1 MVEDIVIQN
10 DEIISVGELNKSA
23 KYLLEH
29 NFSNVSVIGEISNLS
44 RPSSGHIYFTLKD
57 ESGAIRCA
65 MFKNQNIKLN
75 FSPENGDQCV
85 LRGQVSIYAARG
97 DYQLIV
103 KSIEPAGAGN
113 LMQKFEVLK
122 KKLEQE
128 GLFDQA
134 KKKIIP
140 SSPKHIAVV
149 TSHSTAAFQD
159 IISTVKRRAP
169 NSQVSLS
176 EAIVQGDAAH
186 VSIINALSRIM
197 NFNSNNPD
205 NLIDVVI
212 VSRGGGSIEDLWCFN
227 NEDLARE
234 IFSYPIPVI
243 SGVGHEIDFTICD
256 FVSDLRAPTPSS
268 GAEIISEF
276 YVGIF
281 EELNSKKQ
289 LLKKEFLLKL
299 SNLTNS
305 LKLTS
310 KSLVNPKT
318 KLKEDF
324 MKTDEMN
331 NKLKYLLNSF
341 ISEKQFLIDKEK
353 LSLKRLNP
361 SDYVKTL
368 KNNNLSLEKNLKT
381 FIKNILNIKSENF
394 KGSIKELE
402 ALSPLQILAR
412 GYSITKIKSSQK
424 IIRNSK
430 DINIGDIISSVVANS
445 KIESKITKID

>member
-1 MVEDIVIQN
+1 MSEFVQKKN
-10 DEIISVGELNKSA
+10 SNIISVTELNTSA
-23 KYLLEH
+23 KKLLERDFSSIWVTGEVS
-29 NFSNVSVIGEISNLS
+29 NFRSYD
-44 RPSSGHIYFTLKD
+44 SGHWYFKVKD
-57 ESGAIRCA
+57 ENSEIQCV
-65 MFKNQNIKLN
+65 MFKYRNNTINKR
-75 FSPENGDQCV
+75 PVDGDN
-85 LRGQVSIYAARG
+85 LILKGSISMYVARG
-97 DYQLIV
+97 TYQFQV
-103 KSIEPAGAGN
+103 DQIEYAGEGVLLKN
-113 LMQKFEVLK
+113 FEELK
-122 KKLEQE
+122 NKLSKE
-128 GLFDQA
+128 GLFNSEH
-134 KKKIIP
+134 KKEIPRIVKNVAVITSPNGAVIEDIKNVLSRRSPLINVYLIP
-140 SSPKHIAVV
+140 S
-149 TSHSTAAFQD
+149 
-159 IISTVKRRAP
+159 
-169 NSQVSLS
+169 L
-176 EAIVQGDAAH
+176 VQGEG
-186 VSIINALSRIM
+186 SEINLLRSLEKILQL
-197 NFNSNNPD
+197 D
-205 NLIDVVI
+205 KKTKIDVAI
-212 VSRGGGSIEDLWCFN
+212 IARGGGSLEDLWSFN
-227 NEDLARE
+227 SEKLARR
-234 IFSYPIPVI
+234 IFEFKIPVLSAI
-243 SGVGHEIDFTICD
+243 GHETDFTICD

-341 ISEKQFLIDKEK
+341 ISEKQFLVDKEK

-381 FIKNILNIKSENF
+381 FIKNILNIKNENF

-424 IIRNSK
+424 IIRDSK
-430 DINIGDIISSVVANS
+430 DITIGDIISSVVANS

>member
-1 MVEDIVIQN
+1 MSEFVQKKN
-10 DEIISVGELNKSA
+10 SNIISVTELNTSA
-23 KYLLEH
+23 KKLLERDFSSIWVTGEVS
-29 NFSNVSVIGEISNLS
+29 NFRSYD
-44 RPSSGHIYFTLKD
+44 SGHWYFKVKD
-57 ESGAIRCA
+57 ENSEIQCV
-65 MFKNQNIKLN
+65 MFKYRNNTINKR
-75 FSPENGDQCV
+75 PVDGDN
-85 LRGQVSIYAARG
+85 LILKGSISMYVARG
-97 DYQLIV
+97 TYQFQV
-103 KSIEPAGAGN
+103 DQIEYAGEGVLLKN
-113 LMQKFEVLK
+113 FEELK
-122 KKLEQE
+122 NKLSKE
-128 GLFDQA
+128 GLFNSEH
-134 KKKIIP
+134 KKEIPRIVKNVAVITSPNGAVIKDIKNVLSRRSPLINVYLIP
-140 SSPKHIAVV
+140 S
-149 TSHSTAAFQD
+149 
-159 IISTVKRRAP
+159 
-169 NSQVSLS
+169 L
-176 EAIVQGDAAH
+176 VQGEG
-186 VSIINALSRIM
+186 SEINLLRSLEKILQLDKK
-197 NFNSNNPD
+197 NK
-205 NLIDVVI
+205 IDVVI
-212 VSRGGGSIEDLWCFN
+212 IARGGGSLEDLWSFN
-227 NEDLARE
+227 SEKLARR
-234 IFSYPIPVI
+234 IFEFKIPVLSAI
-243 SGVGHEIDFTICD
+243 GHETDFTICD

-381 FIKNILNIKSENF
+381 FIKNILNIKNENF

-424 IIRNSK
+424 IIRDSK

>member
-1 MVEDIVIQN
+1 MSEFVQKKN
-10 DEIISVGELNKSA
+10 SNIISVTELNTSA
-23 KYLLEH
+23 KKLLERDFSSIWVTGEVS
-29 NFSNVSVIGEISNLS
+29 NFRSYD
-44 RPSSGHIYFTLKD
+44 SGHWYFKVKD
-57 ESGAIRCA
+57 ENSEIQCV
-65 MFKNQNIKLN
+65 MFKYRNNTINKR
-75 FSPENGDQCV
+75 PVDGDN
-85 LRGQVSIYAARG
+85 LILKGSISMYVARG
-97 DYQLIV
+97 TYQFQV
-103 KSIEPAGAGN
+103 DQIEYAGEGVLLKN
-113 LMQKFEVLK
+113 FEELK
-122 KKLEQE
+122 NKLSKE
-128 GLFDQA
+128 GLFNSEH
-134 KKKIIP
+134 KKEIPRIVKNVAVITSPNGAVIEDIKNVLSRRSPLINVYLIP
-140 SSPKHIAVV
+140 S
-149 TSHSTAAFQD
+149 
-159 IISTVKRRAP
+159 
-169 NSQVSLS
+169 L
-176 EAIVQGDAAH
+176 VQGEG
-186 VSIINALSRIM
+186 SEINLLRSLEKILQLDKK
-197 NFNSNNPD
+197 NK
-205 NLIDVVI
+205 IDVVI
-212 VSRGGGSIEDLWCFN
+212 IARGGGSLEDLWSFN
-227 NEDLARE
+227 SEKLARR
-234 IFSYPIPVI
+234 IFEFKIPVLSAI
-243 SGVGHEIDFTICD
+243 GHETDFTICD

-394 KGSIKELE
+394 KGSVKELE

>member
-1 MVEDIVIQN
+1 MTEFVQKKN
-10 DEIISVGELNKSA
+10 SNIISVTELNTSA
-23 KYLLEH
+23 KKLLERDFSSIWVTGEVS
-29 NFSNVSVIGEISNLS
+29 NFRSYD
-44 RPSSGHIYFTLKD
+44 SGHWYFKVKD
-57 ESGAIRCA
+57 ENSEIQCV
-65 MFKNQNIKLN
+65 MFKYRNNTINKR
-75 FSPENGDQCV
+75 PVDGDN
-85 LRGQVSIYAARG
+85 LILKGSISMYVARG
-97 DYQLIV
+97 TYQFQV
-103 KSIEPAGAGN
+103 DQIEYAGEGVLLKN
-113 LMQKFEVLK
+113 FEELK
-122 KKLEQE
+122 NKLSKE
-128 GLFDQA
+128 GLFNSEH
-134 KKKIIP
+134 KKEVPRIVKNVAVITSPNGAVIEDIKNVLSRRSPLINVYLIP
-140 SSPKHIAVV
+140 S
-149 TSHSTAAFQD
+149 
-159 IISTVKRRAP
+159 
-169 NSQVSLS
+169 L
-176 EAIVQGDAAH
+176 VQGEG
-186 VSIINALSRIM
+186 SEINLLRSLEKILQLDKK
-197 NFNSNNPD
+197 NK
-205 NLIDVVI
+205 IDVVI
-212 VSRGGGSIEDLWCFN
+212 IARGGGSLEDLWSFN
-227 NEDLARE
+227 SEKLARR
-234 IFSYPIPVI
+234 IFEFKIPVLSAI
-243 SGVGHEIDFTICD
+243 GHETDFTICD

-281 EELNSKKQ
+281 EELSSRKQ

-341 ISEKQFLIDKEK
+341 ISEKQFLVDKEK

-381 FIKNILNIKSENF
+381 FIKNILNIKNENF

-424 IIRNSK
+424 IIRDSK
-430 DINIGDIISSVVANS
+430 DITIGDIISSVVANS

>member
-1 MVEDIVIQN
+1 MSEFVQKKN
-10 DEIISVGELNKSA
+10 SNIISVTELNTSA
-23 KYLLEH
+23 KKLLERDFSSIWVTGEVS
-29 NFSNVSVIGEISNLS
+29 NFRSYD
-44 RPSSGHIYFTLKD
+44 SGHWYFKVKD
-57 ESGAIRCA
+57 ENSEIQCV
-65 MFKNQNIKLN
+65 MFKYRNNTINKR
-75 FSPENGDQCV
+75 PVDGDN
-85 LRGQVSIYAARG
+85 LILKGSISMYVARG
-97 DYQLIV
+97 TYQFQV
-103 KSIEPAGAGN
+103 DQIEYAGEGVLLKN
-113 LMQKFEVLK
+113 FEELK
-122 KKLEQE
+122 NKLSKE
-128 GLFDQA
+128 GLFNSEH
-134 KKKIIP
+134 KKEIPRIVKNVAVITSPNGAVIEDIKNVLSRRSPLINVYLIP
-140 SSPKHIAVV
+140 S
-149 TSHSTAAFQD
+149 
-159 IISTVKRRAP
+159 
-169 NSQVSLS
+169 L
-176 EAIVQGDAAH
+176 VQGEG
-186 VSIINALSRIM
+186 SEINLLRSLEKILQLDKK
-197 NFNSNNPD
+197 NK
-205 NLIDVVI
+205 IDVVI
-212 VSRGGGSIEDLWCFN
+212 IARGGGSLEDLWSFN
-227 NEDLARE
+227 SEKLARR
-234 IFSYPIPVI
+234 IFEFKIPVLSAI
-243 SGVGHEIDFTICD
+243 GHETDFTICD

-341 ISEKQFLIDKEK
+341 ISQKQFLIDKEK

-394 KGSIKELE
+394 KGSVKELE

-412 GYSITKIKSSQK
+412 GYSITKVKSSQK

>member
-1 MVEDIVIQN
+1 MSEFVQKKN
-10 DEIISVGELNKSA
+10 SNIISVTELNTSA
-23 KYLLEH
+23 KKLLERDFSSIWVTGEVS
-29 NFSNVSVIGEISNLS
+29 NFRSYD
-44 RPSSGHIYFTLKD
+44 SGHWYFKVKD
-57 ESGAIRCA
+57 ENSEIQCV
-65 MFKNQNIKLN
+65 MFKYRNNTINKR
-75 FSPENGDQCV
+75 PVDGDN
-85 LRGQVSIYAARG
+85 LILKGSISMYVARG
-97 DYQLIV
+97 TYQFQV
-103 KSIEPAGAGN
+103 DQIEYAGEGVLLKN
-113 LMQKFEVLK
+113 FEELK
-122 KKLEQE
+122 NKLSKE
-128 GLFDQA
+128 GLFNSEH
-134 KKKIIP
+134 KKEIPRIVKNVAVITSPNGAVIKDIKNVLSRRSPLINVYLIP
-140 SSPKHIAVV
+140 S
-149 TSHSTAAFQD
+149 
-159 IISTVKRRAP
+159 
-169 NSQVSLS
+169 L
-176 EAIVQGDAAH
+176 VQGEG
-186 VSIINALSRIM
+186 SEINLLRSLEKILQLDKK
-197 NFNSNNPD
+197 NK
-205 NLIDVVI
+205 IDVVI
-212 VSRGGGSIEDLWCFN
+212 IARGGGSLEDLWSFN
-227 NEDLARE
+227 SEKLARR
-234 IFSYPIPVI
+234 IFEFKIPVLSAI
-243 SGVGHEIDFTICD
+243 GHETDFTICD

-381 FIKNILNIKSENF
+381 FIKNILNIKNENF

>member
-1 MVEDIVIQN
+1 MSEFVQKKN
-10 DEIISVGELNKSA
+10 SNIISVTELNTSA
-23 KYLLEH
+23 KKLLERDFSSIWVTGEVS
-29 NFSNVSVIGEISNLS
+29 NFRSYD
-44 RPSSGHIYFTLKD
+44 SGHWYFKVKD
-57 ESGAIRCA
+57 ENSEIQCV
-65 MFKNQNIKLN
+65 MFKYRNNTINKR
-75 FSPENGDQCV
+75 PVDGDN
-85 LRGQVSIYAARG
+85 LILKGSISMYVARG
-97 DYQLIV
+97 TYQFQV
-103 KSIEPAGAGN
+103 DQIEYAGEGVLLKN
-113 LMQKFEVLK
+113 FEELK
-122 KKLEQE
+122 NKLSKE
-128 GLFDQA
+128 GLFNSEH
-134 KKKIIP
+134 KKEIPRIVKNVAVITSPNGAVIKDIKNVLSRRSPLINVYLIP
-140 SSPKHIAVV
+140 S
-149 TSHSTAAFQD
+149 
-159 IISTVKRRAP
+159 
-169 NSQVSLS
+169 L
-176 EAIVQGDAAH
+176 VQGEG
-186 VSIINALSRIM
+186 SEINLLRSLEKILQL
-197 NFNSNNPD
+197 D
-205 NLIDVVI
+205 KKTKIDVVI
-212 VSRGGGSIEDLWCFN
+212 IARGGGSLEDLWSFN
-227 NEDLARE
+227 SEKLARR
-234 IFSYPIPVI
+234 IFEFKIPVLSAI
-243 SGVGHEIDFTICD
+243 GHETDFTICD

>member
-1 MVEDIVIQN
+1 MSEFVQKKN
-10 DEIISVGELNKSA
+10 SNIISVTELNTSA
-23 KYLLEH
+23 KKLLERDFSSIWVTGEVS
-29 NFSNVSVIGEISNLS
+29 NFRSYD
-44 RPSSGHIYFTLKD
+44 SGHWYFKVKD
-57 ESGAIRCA
+57 ENSEIQCV
-65 MFKNQNIKLN
+65 MFKYRNNTINKR
-75 FSPENGDQCV
+75 PVDGDN
-85 LRGQVSIYAARG
+85 LILKGSISMYVARG
-97 DYQLIV
+97 TYQFQV
-103 KSIEPAGAGN
+103 DQIEYAGEGVLLKN
-113 LMQKFEVLK
+113 FEELK
-122 KKLEQE
+122 NKLSKE
-128 GLFDQA
+128 GLFNSEH
-134 KKKIIP
+134 KKEIPRIVKNVAVITSPNGAVIKDIKNVLSRRSPLINVYLIP
-140 SSPKHIAVV
+140 S
-149 TSHSTAAFQD
+149 
-159 IISTVKRRAP
+159 
-169 NSQVSLS
+169 L
-176 EAIVQGDAAH
+176 VQGEG
-186 VSIINALSRIM
+186 SEINLLRSLEKILQLDKK
-197 NFNSNNPD
+197 NK
-205 NLIDVVI
+205 IDVVI
-212 VSRGGGSIEDLWCFN
+212 IARGGGSLEDLWSFN
-227 NEDLARE
+227 SEKLARR
-234 IFSYPIPVI
+234 IFEFKIPVLRAI
-243 SGVGHEIDFTICD
+243 GHETDFTICD

-368 KNNNLSLEKNLKT
+368 KYNNLSLEKNLKT
-381 FIKNILNIKSENF
+381 FIKNILNIKNENF

>member
-1 MVEDIVIQN
+1 MSEFVQKKN
-10 DEIISVGELNKSA
+10 SNIISVTELNTSA
-23 KYLLEH
+23 KKLLERDFSSIWVTGEVS
-29 NFSNVSVIGEISNLS
+29 NFRSYD
-44 RPSSGHIYFTLKD
+44 SGHWYFKVKD
-57 ESGAIRCA
+57 ENSEIQCV
-65 MFKNQNIKLN
+65 MFKYRNNTINKR
-75 FSPENGDQCV
+75 PVDGDN
-85 LRGQVSIYAARG
+85 LILKGSISMYVARG
-97 DYQLIV
+97 TYQFQV
-103 KSIEPAGAGN
+103 DQIEYAGEGVLLKN
-113 LMQKFEVLK
+113 FEELK
-122 KKLEQE
+122 NKLSKE
-128 GLFDQA
+128 GLFNSEH
-134 KKKIIP
+134 KKEIPRIVKNVAVITSPNGAVIKDIKNVLSRRSPLINVYLIP
-140 SSPKHIAVV
+140 S
-149 TSHSTAAFQD
+149 
-159 IISTVKRRAP
+159 
-169 NSQVSLS
+169 L
-176 EAIVQGDAAH
+176 VQGEG
-186 VSIINALSRIM
+186 SEINLLRSLEKILQL
-197 NFNSNNPD
+197 D
-205 NLIDVVI
+205 KKTKIDVAI
-212 VSRGGGSIEDLWCFN
+212 IARGGGSLEDLWSFN
-227 NEDLARE
+227 SEKLARR
-234 IFSYPIPVI
+234 IFEFKIPVLSAI
-243 SGVGHEIDFTICD
+243 GHETDFTICD

>member
-1 MVEDIVIQN
+1 MSEFVQKKN
-10 DEIISVGELNKSA
+10 SNIISVTELNTSA
-23 KYLLEH
+23 KKLLERDFSSIWVTGEVS
-29 NFSNVSVIGEISNLS
+29 NFRSYD
-44 RPSSGHIYFTLKD
+44 SGHWYFKVKD
-57 ESGAIRCA
+57 ENSEIQCV
-65 MFKNQNIKLN
+65 MFKYRNNTINKR
-75 FSPENGDQCV
+75 PVDGDN
-85 LRGQVSIYAARG
+85 LILKGSISMYVARG
-97 DYQLIV
+97 TYQFQV
-103 KSIEPAGAGN
+103 DQIEYAGEGVLLKN
-113 LMQKFEVLK
+113 FEELK
-122 KKLEQE
+122 NKLSKE
-128 GLFDQA
+128 GLFNSEH
-134 KKKIIP
+134 KKEIPRIVKNVAVITSPNGAVIKDIKNVLSRRSPLINVYLIP
-140 SSPKHIAVV
+140 S
-149 TSHSTAAFQD
+149 
-159 IISTVKRRAP
+159 
-169 NSQVSLS
+169 L
-176 EAIVQGDAAH
+176 VQGEG
-186 VSIINALSRIM
+186 SEINLLRSLEKI
-197 NFNSNNPD
+197 
-205 NLIDVVI
+205 LQLHKKTKIDVVI
-212 VSRGGGSIEDLWCFN
+212 IARGGGSLEDLWSFN
-227 NEDLARE
+227 SEKLARR
-234 IFSYPIPVI
+234 IFEFKIPVLSAI
-243 SGVGHEIDFTICD
+243 GHETDFTICD

>member
-1 MVEDIVIQN
+1 MSEFVQKKN
-10 DEIISVGELNKSA
+10 SNIISVTELNTSA
-23 KYLLEH
+23 KKLLERDFSSIWVTGEVS
-29 NFSNVSVIGEISNLS
+29 NFRSYD
-44 RPSSGHIYFTLKD
+44 SGHWYFKVKD
-57 ESGAIRCA
+57 ENSEIQCV
-65 MFKNQNIKLN
+65 MFKYRNNTINKR
-75 FSPENGDQCV
+75 PVDGDN
-85 LRGQVSIYAARG
+85 LILKGSISMYVARG
-97 DYQLIV
+97 TYQFQV
-103 KSIEPAGAGN
+103 DQIEYAGEGVLLKN
-113 LMQKFEVLK
+113 FEELK
-122 KKLEQE
+122 NKLSKE
-128 GLFDQA
+128 GLFNSEH
-134 KKKIIP
+134 KKEIPRIVKNVAVITSPNGAVIKDIKNVLSRRSPLINVYLIP
-140 SSPKHIAVV
+140 S
-149 TSHSTAAFQD
+149 
-159 IISTVKRRAP
+159 
-169 NSQVSLS
+169 L
-176 EAIVQGDAAH
+176 VQGEG
-186 VSIINALSRIM
+186 SEINLLRSLEKILQLDKK
-197 NFNSNNPD
+197 NK
-205 NLIDVVI
+205 IDVVI
-212 VSRGGGSIEDLWCFN
+212 IARGGGSLEDLWSFN
-227 NEDLARE
+227 SEKLARK
-234 IFSYPIPVI
+234 IFEFKIPVLSAI
-243 SGVGHEIDFTICD
+243 GHETDFTICD

-276 YVGIF
+276 YVSIF

-381 FIKNILNIKSENF
+381 FIKNILNIKNENF

-424 IIRNSK
+424 IIRDSK
-430 DINIGDIISSVVANS
+430 DINLGDIISSVVANS

>member
-1 MVEDIVIQN
+1 MSEFVQKKN
-10 DEIISVGELNKSA
+10 SNIISVTELNTSA
-23 KYLLEH
+23 KKLLERDFSSIWVTGEVS
-29 NFSNVSVIGEISNLS
+29 NFRSYD
-44 RPSSGHIYFTLKD
+44 SGHWYFKVKD
-57 ESGAIRCA
+57 ENSEIQCV
-65 MFKNQNIKLN
+65 MFKYRNNTINKR
-75 FSPENGDQCV
+75 PVDGDN
-85 LRGQVSIYAARG
+85 LILKGSISMYVARG
-97 DYQLIV
+97 TYQFQV
-103 KSIEPAGAGN
+103 DQIEYAGEGVLLKN
-113 LMQKFEVLK
+113 FEELK
-122 KKLEQE
+122 NKLSKE
-128 GLFDQA
+128 GLFNSEH
-134 KKKIIP
+134 KKEIPRIVKNVAVITSPNGAVIEDIKNVLSRRSPLINVYLIP
-140 SSPKHIAVV
+140 S
-149 TSHSTAAFQD
+149 
-159 IISTVKRRAP
+159 
-169 NSQVSLS
+169 L
-176 EAIVQGDAAH
+176 VQGEG
-186 VSIINALSRIM
+186 SEINLLRSLEKILQL
-197 NFNSNNPD
+197 D
-205 NLIDVVI
+205 KKTKIDVAI
-212 VSRGGGSIEDLWCFN
+212 IARGGGSLEDLWSFN
-227 NEDLARE
+227 SEKLARR
-234 IFSYPIPVI
+234 IFEFKIPVLSAI
-243 SGVGHEIDFTICD
+243 GHETDFTICD

-381 FIKNILNIKSENF
+381 FIKNILNIKNENF

-424 IIRNSK
+424 IIRDSK

>member
-1 MVEDIVIQN
+1 MSEFVQKKN
-10 DEIISVGELNKSA
+10 SNIISVTELNTSA
-23 KYLLEH
+23 KKLLERDFSSIWVTGEVS
-29 NFSNVSVIGEISNLS
+29 NFRSYD
-44 RPSSGHIYFTLKD
+44 SGHWYFKVKD
-57 ESGAIRCA
+57 ENSEIQCV
-65 MFKNQNIKLN
+65 MFKYRNNTINKR
-75 FSPENGDQCV
+75 PVDGDN
-85 LRGQVSIYAARG
+85 LILKGSISMYVARG
-97 DYQLIV
+97 TYQFQV
-103 KSIEPAGAGN
+103 DQIEYAGEGVLLKN
-113 LMQKFEVLK
+113 FEELK
-122 KKLEQE
+122 NKLSKE
-128 GLFDQA
+128 GLFNSEH
-134 KKKIIP
+134 KKEIPRIVKNVAVITSPNGAVIEDIKNVLSRRSPLINVYLIP
-140 SSPKHIAVV
+140 S
-149 TSHSTAAFQD
+149 
-159 IISTVKRRAP
+159 
-169 NSQVSLS
+169 L
-176 EAIVQGDAAH
+176 VQGEG
-186 VSIINALSRIM
+186 SEINLLRSLEKILQLDKK
-197 NFNSNNPD
+197 NK
-205 NLIDVVI
+205 IDVVI
-212 VSRGGGSIEDLWCFN
+212 IARGGGSLEDLWSFN
-227 NEDLARE
+227 SEKLARR
-234 IFSYPIPVI
+234 IFEFKIPVLSAI
-243 SGVGHEIDFTICD
+243 GHETDFTICD

-281 EELNSKKQ
+281 EELNSKKT

>member
-1 MVEDIVIQN
+1 
-10 DEIISVGELNKSA
+10 
-23 KYLLEH
+23 
-29 NFSNVSVIGEISNLS
+29 
-44 RPSSGHIYFTLKD
+44 
-57 ESGAIRCA
+57 
-65 MFKNQNIKLN
+65 MFKYRNNTINKR
-75 FSPENGDQCV
+75 PVDGDN
-85 LRGQVSIYAARG
+85 LILKGSISMYVARG
-97 DYQLIV
+97 TYQFQV
-103 KSIEPAGAGN
+103 DQIEYAGEGVLLKN
-113 LMQKFEVLK
+113 FEELK
-122 KKLEQE
+122 NKLSKE
-128 GLFDQA
+128 GLFNSEH
-134 KKKIIP
+134 KKEIPRIVKNVAVITSPNGAVIKDIKNVLSRRSPLINVYLIP
-140 SSPKHIAVV
+140 S
-149 TSHSTAAFQD
+149 
-159 IISTVKRRAP
+159 
-169 NSQVSLS
+169 L
-176 EAIVQGDAAH
+176 VQGEG
-186 VSIINALSRIM
+186 SEINLLRSLEKILQLDKK
-197 NFNSNNPD
+197 NK
-205 NLIDVVI
+205 IDVVI
-212 VSRGGGSIEDLWCFN
+212 IARGGGSLEDLWSFN
-227 NEDLARE
+227 SEKLARK
-234 IFSYPIPVI
+234 IFEFKIPVLSAI
-243 SGVGHEIDFTICD
+243 GHETDFTICD

>member
-1 MVEDIVIQN
+1 MSEFVQKKN
-10 DEIISVGELNKSA
+10 SNIISVTELNTSA
-23 KYLLEH
+23 KKLLERDFSSIWVTGEVS
-29 NFSNVSVIGEISNLS
+29 NFRSYD
-44 RPSSGHIYFTLKD
+44 SGHWYFKVKD
-57 ESGAIRCA
+57 ENSEIQCV
-65 MFKNQNIKLN
+65 MFKYRNNTINKR
-75 FSPENGDQCV
+75 PVDGDN
-85 LRGQVSIYAARG
+85 LILKGSISMYVARG
-97 DYQLIV
+97 TYQFQV
-103 KSIEPAGAGN
+103 DQIEYAGEGVLLKN
-113 LMQKFEVLK
+113 FEELK
-122 KKLEQE
+122 NKLSKE
-128 GLFDQA
+128 GLFNSEH
-134 KKKIIP
+134 KKEIPRIVKNVAVITSPNGAVIEDIKNVLSRRSPLINVYLIP
-140 SSPKHIAVV
+140 S
-149 TSHSTAAFQD
+149 
-159 IISTVKRRAP
+159 
-169 NSQVSLS
+169 L
-176 EAIVQGDAAH
+176 VQGEG
-186 VSIINALSRIM
+186 SEINLLRSLEKILQL
-197 NFNSNNPD
+197 D
-205 NLIDVVI
+205 KKTKIDVAI
-212 VSRGGGSIEDLWCFN
+212 IARGGGSLEDLWSFN
-227 NEDLARE
+227 SEKLARR
-234 IFSYPIPVI
+234 IFEFKIPVLSAI
-243 SGVGHEIDFTICD
+243 GHETDFTICD

-324 MKTDEMN
+324 MKTDEMK

-341 ISEKQFLIDKEK
+341 ISEKQFLVDKEK

-381 FIKNILNIKSENF
+381 FIKNILNIKNENF

>member
-1 MVEDIVIQN
+1 MSEFVQKKN
-10 DEIISVGELNKSA
+10 SNIISVTELNTSA
-23 KYLLEH
+23 KKLLERDFSSIWVTGEVS
-29 NFSNVSVIGEISNLS
+29 NFRSYD
-44 RPSSGHIYFTLKD
+44 SGHWYFKVKD
-57 ESGAIRCA
+57 ENSEIQCV
-65 MFKNQNIKLN
+65 MFKYRNNTINKR
-75 FSPENGDQCV
+75 PVDGDN
-85 LRGQVSIYAARG
+85 LILKGSISMYVARG
-97 DYQLIV
+97 TYQFQV
-103 KSIEPAGAGN
+103 DQIEYAGEGVLLKN
-113 LMQKFEVLK
+113 FEELK
-122 KKLEQE
+122 NKLSKE
-128 GLFDQA
+128 GLFNSEH
-134 KKKIIP
+134 KKEIPRIVKNVAVITSPNGAVIEDIKNVLSRRSPLINVYLIP
-140 SSPKHIAVV
+140 S
-149 TSHSTAAFQD
+149 
-159 IISTVKRRAP
+159 
-169 NSQVSLS
+169 L
-176 EAIVQGDAAH
+176 VQGEG
-186 VSIINALSRIM
+186 SEINLLRSLEKILLL
-197 NFNSNNPD
+197 D
-205 NLIDVVI
+205 TKTKIDVVI
-212 VSRGGGSIEDLWCFN
+212 IARGGGSLEDLWSFN
-227 NEDLARE
+227 SEKLARR
-234 IFSYPIPVI
+234 IFEFKIPVLSAI
-243 SGVGHEIDFTICD
+243 GHETDFTICD

-341 ISEKQFLIDKEK
+341 ISEKQFLVDKEK

-394 KGSIKELE
+394 KGSVKELE

-412 GYSITKIKSSQK
+412 GYSITKVKSSQK

>member
-1 MVEDIVIQN
+1 MSEFVQKKN
-10 DEIISVGELNKSA
+10 SNIISVTELNTSA
-23 KYLLEH
+23 KKLLERDFSSIWVTGEVS
-29 NFSNVSVIGEISNLS
+29 NFRSYD
-44 RPSSGHIYFTLKD
+44 SGHWYFKVKD
-57 ESGAIRCA
+57 ENSEIQCV
-65 MFKNQNIKLN
+65 MFKYRNNTINKR
-75 FSPENGDQCV
+75 PVDGDN
-85 LRGQVSIYAARG
+85 LILKGSISMYVARG
-97 DYQLIV
+97 TYQFQV
-103 KSIEPAGAGN
+103 DQIEYAGEGVLLKN
-113 LMQKFEVLK
+113 FEELK
-122 KKLEQE
+122 NKLSKE
-128 GLFDQA
+128 GLFNSEH
-134 KKKIIP
+134 KKEIPRIVKNVAVITSPNGAVIKDIKNVLSRRSPLINVYLIP
-140 SSPKHIAVV
+140 S
-149 TSHSTAAFQD
+149 
-159 IISTVKRRAP
+159 
-169 NSQVSLS
+169 L
-176 EAIVQGDAAH
+176 VQGEG
-186 VSIINALSRIM
+186 SEINLLRSLEKILQLDKK
-197 NFNSNNPD
+197 NK
-205 NLIDVVI
+205 IDVVI
-212 VSRGGGSIEDLWCFN
+212 IARGGGSLEDLWSFN
-227 NEDLARE
+227 SEKLARR
-234 IFSYPIPVI
+234 IFEFKIPVLSAI
-243 SGVGHEIDFTICD
+243 GHETDFTICD

-341 ISEKQFLIDKEK
+341 ISEKHFLIVKEK